1 MKVAPGPPGAKGRR
15 PMAKNNRD
23 KAKNQAKATAQSA
36 QQKSRPAARDQSGG
50 MAIRPLGLAPS
61 WGRGYRR
68 GSGNG
73 DKRHQDKKQSQ

>member
-1 MKVAPGPPGAKGRR
+1 MAPGPPGAKGRR

-36 QQKSRPAARDQSGG
+36 QQKNRPAARDQSGG
-50 MAIRPLGLAPS
+50 MAIRPLDLAPS